1 MGVSGVGSWQVKRR
15 EFIFKAKASLVG
27 LGSQKDQHRTE
38 GTMGEARLE
47 PQTDAQEDDVG
58 VSPQEGSSGATSQ
71 VGEVESAAKEGGLEP
86 ADGA

>member
-1 MGVSGVGSWQVKRR
+1 
-15 EFIFKAKASLVG
+15 
-27 LGSQKDQHRTE
+27 
-38 GTMGEARLE
+38 MGEARLE